1 MFAEHFKEKGLWN
14 MIHRCKV
21 IGAISRDWSS
31 LDRQIARWNTRQNI
45 SMVDGNGEKVQS
57 LIAVTFEGYDAGEVK
72 FFTRN

>member
-1 MFAEHFKEKGLWN
+1 MVFEFL
-14 MIHRCKV
+14 
-21 IGAISRDWSS
+21 
-31 LDRQIARWNTRQNI
+31 LPNI

>member
-1 MFAEHFKEKGLWN
+1 MTAVTQKDVTIRINFRVFF
-14 MIHRCKV
+14 
-21 IGAISRDWSS
+21 SS
-31 LDRQIARWNTRQNI
+31 QNI